1 MSIEPIAILHMGV
14 FLAIVGGLYGLLVA
28 LFWSPFLLSE
38 RYRRLFGLLPPF
50 EWRVNY
56 VLWIPLP
63 AACWGFLCGS
73 IVSLSLDIRPPTE
86 ASPLYISG
94 LDGIIVAT
102 VLSLLLWPILLL
114 YVLPAQGFDWYSNE
128 DLSTT
133 VALAIGGIVWYLPWL
148 VVPTYVLVLFAG
160 FGDVMAGPE

>member
-1 MSIEPIAILHMGV
+1 MNIEPIAILHMGV

-28 LFWSPFLLSE
+28 LVWSPFLLAG
-38 RYRRLFGLLPPF
+38 RFRRLFGSLPPSD
-50 EWRVNY
+50 WRVNY

-73 IVSLSLDIRPPTE
+73 IVSLSRDIRPPTE

-102 VLSLLLWPILLL
+102 AVSLLLWPILLL
-114 YVLPAQGFDWYSNE
+114 YVLPARGFDWYSN
-128 DLSTT
+128 DDISTT
-133 VALAIGGIVWYLPWL
+133 VALVIGGIVWYLPWL
-148 VVPTYVLVLFAG
+148 VVPTYILVLLAG
-160 FGDVMAGPE
+160 LGDVMSGP